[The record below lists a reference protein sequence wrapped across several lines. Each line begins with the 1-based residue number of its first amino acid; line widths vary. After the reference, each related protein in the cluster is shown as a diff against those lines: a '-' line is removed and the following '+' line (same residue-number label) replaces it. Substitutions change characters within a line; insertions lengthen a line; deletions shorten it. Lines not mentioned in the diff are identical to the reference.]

1 MCIRDR
7 YSSRRVDAFRRALR
21 GDPPARVE
29 PMRVQLKPQAQAVK
43 ARPRRYDPVKTGW
56 LASCIAA
63 LVAFG
68 LIVWNIQAVWAS
80 PATAVRKRD
89 TFRLVSEYQAVN
101 SQVEQTPKVMTDLLR
116 DLDCDVWV
124 DDVFDFAKDE
134 ISLLCLPD
142 EILGR
147 LESVGLLVAAHK
159 CTFFALELVWCGEV
173 YSDSVVSH
181 DPARIQG
188 LSDMR
193 RPQTASELM
202 QFLQA
207 ANWLRTSLPRM
218 AEVVEPLRVFLEQL
232 MAGASRR
239 TKRVASNRV
248 IQEDAWT
255 AERVRAW
262 RAAQDLVAQAVP
274 LYHPRPG
281 CVVLMFPDASDFHWG
296 SFLTQVP
303 EEEFRS
309 GVALENMSHEPLA
322 FLSGSFKGSQLR
334 WATVDKEGFAI
345 VNTFRRLEYLL
356 WGGVH
361 IFTDH
366 RNLTYIFNPEA
377 CVTSVTKAMAQ
388 RLENW
393 KAVLGQYRYAI
404 EHIPGER
411 NCWGDLLSRSVK
423 VPGGAVRS
431 VAVHSRVMQMI
442 RCPR

>member
-1 MCIRDR
+1 
-7 YSSRRVDAFRRALR
+7 
-21 GDPPARVE
+21 
-29 PMRVQLKPQAQAVK
+29 MRVQLKPQAQAVK

-56 LASCIAA
+56 LASCIVA
-63 LVAFG
+63 LGVFG
-68 LIVWNIQAVWAS
+68 LLVRNIQVVWAS
-80 PATAVRKRD
+80 PAMAVPQRD
-89 TFRLVSEYQAVN
+89 TSRLVSDYQAVN

-124 DDVFDFAKDE
+124 DDVFDFEKDDT
-134 ISLLCLPD
+134 SLLCYQD

-147 LESVGLLVAAHK
+147 SESVGLFVAAHK
-159 CTFFALELVWCGEV
+159 CTFFARELVWCGKV

-281 CVVLMFPDASDFHWG
+281 CAVLMFPDASDFLG
-296 SFLTQVP
+296 SFFTQAP

-309 GVALENMSHEPLA
+309 DVALENMSHEPLA
-322 FLSGSFKGSQLR
+322 FLSGSFKGC
-334 WATVDKEGFAI
+334 
-345 VNTFRRLEYLL
+345 LL
-356 WGGVH
+356 
-361 IFTDH
+361 
-366 RNLTYIFNPEA
+366 Y
-377 CVTSVTKAMAQ
+377 TS
-388 RLENW
+388 
-393 KAVLGQYRYAI
+393 
-404 EHIPGER
+404 P
-411 NCWGDLLSRSVK
+411 S
-423 VPGGAVRS
+423 
-431 VAVHSRVMQMI
+431 
-442 RCPR
+442 PRD

>member
-1 MCIRDR
+1 
-7 YSSRRVDAFRRALR
+7 
-21 GDPPARVE
+21 
-29 PMRVQLKPQAQAVK
+29 
-43 ARPRRYDPVKTGW
+43 
-56 LASCIAA
+56 
-63 LVAFG
+63 
-68 LIVWNIQAVWAS
+68 
-80 PATAVRKRD
+80 
-89 TFRLVSEYQAVN
+89 
-101 SQVEQTPKVMTDLLR
+101 
-116 DLDCDVWV
+116 
-124 DDVFDFAKDE
+124 
-134 ISLLCLPD
+134 
-142 EILGR
+142 
-147 LESVGLLVAAHK
+147 
-159 CTFFALELVWCGEV
+159 
-173 YSDSVVSH
+173 
-181 DPARIQG
+181 
-188 LSDMR
+188 
-193 RPQTASELM
+193 
-202 QFLQA
+202 
-207 ANWLRTSLPRM
+207 M

-232 MAGASRR
+232 VAGASRG
-239 TKRVASNRV
+239 TKRVERNRV
-248 IQEDAWT
+248 IQEDVWT

-296 SFLTQVP
+296 SFFTQVP

-411 NCWGDLLSRSVK
+411 NCWGDLLSRWVK
-423 VPGGAVRS
+423 VPSVPVRS
-431 VAVHSRVMQMI
+431 VAVHSPSDADDSLPSVDVIRAAQRKAVADLGDNLRSFPTTFGQVTLADDDLFRVRVGNRDVLWIPSGDKALQVRLMVCAHMRSAGHRGVSPTLFRLKEYCVWSHMESHVREFVRQCLHCVATRAGEI
-442 RCPR
+442 VWRHGTWYCLWRGCPFQFSVCRQQRT

>member
-1 MCIRDR
+1 MPLAPEAQEVFTIVTPDGLFTPT
-7 YSSRRVDAFRRALR
+7 RV
-21 GDPPARVE
+21 
-29 PMRVQLKPQAQAVK
+29 PQGV
-43 ARPRRYDPVKTGW
+43 
-56 LASCIAA
+56 L
-63 LVAFG
+63 
-68 LIVWNIQAVWAS
+68 N
-80 PATAVRKRD
+80 ATSY
-89 TFRLVSEYQAVN
+89 FQG
-101 SQVEQTPKVMTDLLR
+101 VMTDLLCG
-116 DLDCDVWV
+116 LDCKVWV
-124 DDVFDFAKDE
+124 DDVFYFAEDE
-134 ISLLCLPD
+134 TSLLCLLD

-147 LESVGLLVAAHK
+147 LESVGLFVAAHK
-159 CTFFALELVWCGEV
+159 CTFFARELVWCGKV

-296 SFLTQVP
+296 SFFTQVP

-345 VNTFRRLEYLL
+345 VNTFRRLEYRISFPSSQPRLAQPRLRLSTCSIGARL
-356 WGGVH
+356 WG
-361 IFTDH
+361 
-366 RNLTYIFNPEA
+366 
-377 CVTSVTKAMAQ
+377 C
-388 RLENW
+388 
-393 KAVLGQYRYAI
+393 
-404 EHIPGER
+404 
-411 NCWGDLLSRSVK
+411 
-423 VPGGAVRS
+423 
-431 VAVHSRVMQMI
+431 RV
-442 RCPR
+442 CG